1 MLLTVNL
8 LKNIFIQT
16 NVSVEIHKQFG
27 FFNQNMLD
35 FFVRK
40 WYNRYIS
47 FAIVFRKE
55 KEEKNAAGS
64 EAVFF

>member
-1 MLLTVNL
+1 MTVNL

-35 FFVRK
+35 FFVWK
-40 WYNRYIS
+40 WYNKYIS
-47 FAIVFRKE
+47 FAVVFRKE
-55 KEEKNAAGS
+55 KVEKNAAGY